1 MIKVNF
7 FALEHRKEPVKRD
20 FFLGI
25 CDPDGEDPAYTTS
38 EHGCDKWCAKIE
50 NKEHKKIQFIAI
62 DKNIDIRKPNGEQES
77 RCDGMIFA
85 ADTMELCFVELKDY
99 HVGGYIGDATD
110 QLLTTIEYFLANHHY
125 EDYHNRR
132 AFACI
137 HNTLILHSQPVNEL
151 MSFIIL
157 HILGFCLRQ
166 QLFFRHNI

>member
-132 AFACI
+132 AFACNPQHPNFAFSARQRI
-137 HNTLILHSQPVNEL
+137 NEFYNTTHFRLLPQAT
-151 MSFIIL
+151 II
-157 HILGFCLRQ
+157 F
-166 QLFFRHNI
+166 